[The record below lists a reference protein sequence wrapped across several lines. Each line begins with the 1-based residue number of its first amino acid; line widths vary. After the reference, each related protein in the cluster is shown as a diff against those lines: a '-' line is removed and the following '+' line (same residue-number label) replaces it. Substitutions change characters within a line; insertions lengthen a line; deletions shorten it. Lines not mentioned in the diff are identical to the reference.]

1 MSADKKDKKPALGR
15 GLGAL
20 LNAEA
25 TAAAVSG
32 PVQQLPRIPVDAI
45 ENNPYQ
51 PRTEFEQKSLEEL
64 AQSIKI
70 HGIIQPISVRRLGTG
85 KYQLIS
91 GERRT
96 RAARLAGLTEIPAY
110 VIETDNKGMIEMAII
125 ENIQREDLNAI
136 EVAISFQR
144 LMDECQL
151 KQEELAGR
159 VGKERS
165 TVTNYLRLLRLPP
178 DVQVAV
184 RDGKISMGHARALA
198 GLENIDHQLSAFKEI
213 VQSDLS
219 VRKAEEL
226 VRSLGQK
233 TATSTKKQPVKTD
246 PELPA
251 QYRDIQNQLSSRF
264 SSRINIRVSKEG
276 KGEIVIPF
284 LNTED
289 FNRLL
294 ELLEE
299 V

>member
-51 PRTEFEQKSLEEL
+51 PRTEFEQKALEEL
-64 AQSIKI
+64 AESIRL
-70 HGIIQPISVRRLGTG
+70 HGIIQPISVRKLGSNQ
-85 KYQLIS
+85 YQLIS

-96 RAARLAGLTEIPAY
+96 RAARLAGLKEIPAY
-110 VIETDNKGMIEMAII
+110 VIETDNRGMIEMAII

-198 GLENIDHQLSAFKEI
+198 GLENIDHQLAAFKEI
-213 VQSDLS
+213 VKQELS

-226 VRSLGQK
+226 VRNMG
-233 TATSTKKQPVKTD
+233 TKPASSAKKPASNPE

-251 QYRDIQNQLSSRF
+251 QYREIQSQLSSRF
-264 SSRINIRVSKEG
+264 SSKINIKVNGEG

-284 LNTED
+284 LNTDD

-294 ELLEE
+294 ELLEG
-299 V
+299 

>member
-25 TAAAVSG
+25 TAAAVTG
-32 PVQQLPRIPVDAI
+32 PVQQLPKIPVDAI

-51 PRTEFEQKSLEEL
+51 PRTEFEQKALEEL
-64 AQSIKI
+64 AESIRI
-70 HGIIQPISVRRLGTG
+70 HGIIQPISVRKLGNNQ
-85 KYQLIS
+85 YQLIS

-110 VIETDNKGMIEMAII
+110 VIETDNRGMIEMAII

-198 GLENIDHQLSAFKEI
+198 GLENIDHQLAAFKEI
-213 VQSDLS
+213 VKLELS

-226 VRSLGQK
+226 VRNMGAK
-233 TATSTKKQPVKTD
+233 PATSTKKQVATSE

-251 QYRDIQNQLSSRF
+251 QYREIQSQLSSRF
-264 SSRINIRVSKEG
+264 SSKINIRVNPEG

-284 LNTED
+284 LNTDD

-294 ELLEE
+294 EILEG
-299 V
+299 

>member
-32 PVQQLPRIPVDAI
+32 PVQQLPKIPVDAI

-51 PRTEFEQKSLEEL
+51 PRTEFEQKALEEL
-64 AQSIKI
+64 AESIRL
-70 HGIIQPISVRRLGTG
+70 HGIIQPISVRKLNANQ
-85 KYQLIS
+85 YQLIS

-96 RAARLAGLTEIPAY
+96 RAARLAGLKEIPAY
-110 VIETDNKGMIEMAII
+110 VIETDNRGMIEMAII

-198 GLENIDHQLSAFKEI
+198 GLENIDHQLEAFKEI
-213 VQSDLS
+213 VKLELS

-226 VRSLGQK
+226 VRNMGAK
-233 TATSTKKQPVKTD
+233 PTASTKKQAAHAE

-251 QYRDIQNQLSSRF
+251 QYRDIQSQLSSRF
-264 SSRINIRVSKEG
+264 SSKINIRVNSAG

-284 LNTED
+284 LDTDD

-294 ELLEE
+294 EILEG
-299 V
+299 

>member
-25 TAAAVSG
+25 TVAAVTG

-51 PRTEFEQKSLEEL
+51 PRTEFEQKALEEL
-64 AQSIKI
+64 ADSIRL
-70 HGIIQPISVRRLGTG
+70 HGIIQPISVRKLGANQ
-85 KYQLIS
+85 YQLIS

-96 RAARLAGLTEIPAY
+96 RAARLAGLKEIPAY
-110 VIETDNKGMIEMAII
+110 VIETDNRGMIEMAII

-198 GLENIDHQLSAFKEI
+198 GLENIDHQLAAFKEI
-213 VQSDLS
+213 VKQELS

-226 VRSLGQK
+226 VRNMGTKPAS
-233 TATSTKKQPVKTD
+233 ASKKQAPPPE

-251 QYRDIQNQLSSRF
+251 QYREIQSQLSSRF
-264 SSRINIRVSKEG
+264 SSKINIKVSGEG

-284 LNTED
+284 LNTDD

-294 ELLEE
+294 ELLEG
-299 V
+299 

>member
-1 MSADKKDKKPALGR
+1 MSAEKKDKKPALGR

-32 PVQQLPRIPVDAI
+32 PVQQLPRIPLDAI
-45 ENNPYQ
+45 ENNPFQ
-51 PRTEFEQKSLEEL
+51 PRTEFEQKALEEL
-64 AQSIKI
+64 ADSIRV
-70 HGIIQPISVRRLGTG
+70 HGVIQPISVRKLGSNQ
-85 KYQLIS
+85 YQLIS

-96 RAARLAGLTEIPAY
+96 RAARLAGLKEIPAY
-110 VIETDNKGMIEMAII
+110 VIETDNRGMIEMAII

-198 GLENIDHQLSAFKEI
+198 GLDNIDFQLAAFKEI
-213 VQSDLS
+213 TKQELS

-226 VRSLGQK
+226 VRSMGQRPASSTRK
-233 TATSTKKQPVKTD
+233 TPSNQE

-264 SSRINIRVSKEG
+264 SSKINIKVSGEG

-284 LNTED
+284 LNTDD

-294 ELLEE
+294 EILEG
-299 V
+299 